1 MKHILEK
8 KKGNVVE
15 QQSGRSMIEMLG
27 VLAIV
32 GILSVGGIAGYSR
45 AMLKLKINKTFEQV
59 THILTNIHTLY
70 LSQGVTYDS
79 EYDEYH
85 DKYYGLDTATAIAI
99 DVVPTEMKSS
109 AGNTLQNVFGGN
121 VIIDDDMYG
130 ELYGDTFH
138 IVLTNIPAAACR
150 ELAIQN
156 WPQEVM
162 MVVASGWNTSSS
174 ITDDCSVFG
183 TELSEYPDDPEM
195 NHMQGCRHDGG
206 LPISVSDAATACYC
220 PDNTCSVFL
229 GVF

>member
-79 EYDEYH
+79 EYDEYL

-109 AGNTLQNVFGGN
+109 AGNTLQNIFGGN
-121 VIIDDDMYG
+121 VIIDGDKYG

-162 MVVASGWNTSSS
+162 MVAASGLDTSYS
-174 ITDDCSVFG
+174 ITGDCVFG
-183 TELSEYPDDPEM
+183 TELLEYPDDPVG
-195 NHMQGCRHDGG
+195 NLIQGCRHDGG
-206 LPISVSDAATACYC
+206 LPISVADAATACHC